1 MTELVWHTDP
11 GKGWTFDLLARSL
24 ETLGIEPRGVLH
36 IGAHLGEEI
45 PYYLSAGFGAIHV
58 VEPDPES
65 VAKILAAY
73 PYADGPGD
81 GLVVTRA
88 ACGRIRRRATF
99 NRNQLAF
106 FSGLVPRR
114 RGKARTVDTFE
125 VDVMPAHDLQRGENV
140 VVIDTQGTE
149 IDVLLSVDL
158 APVELVIIECW
169 EWSNR
174 PGAECAAPLHMADKH
189 MLRAGFRRA
198 IRWVYDNSGYFDVL
212 YVRRKDGQD

>member
-24 ETLGIEPRGVLH
+24 AELGIEPRGVLH

-45 PYYLSAGFGAIHV
+45 PYYRAAGFTSIHV

-65 VAKILAAY
+65 VEVIRREWAGS
-73 PYADGPGD
+73 DV
-81 GLVVTRA
+81 VVTQR
-88 ACGRIRRRATF
+88 ACGRQRRRDTF
-99 NRNQLAF
+99 NRNELAF

-114 RGKARTVDTFE
+114 RGRARTVDTFDVE
-125 VDVMPAHDLQRGENV
+125 VVPAHDLQRGETV

-158 APVELVIIECW
+158 AGVELVIIECW
-169 EWSNR
+169 DRSDR
-174 PGAECAAPLHMADKH
+174 PKWECAAPLHMADKH
-189 MLRAGFRRA
+189 LNRAGFRRA

-212 YVRRKDGQD
+212 YARERSS